1 MQISAIECNVD
12 NVVVQPKS
20 FKTNLYPHQLNGISL
35 MEDHEHNKHIELDEN
50 QANQYGYSGTHMN
63 IDTNIGIF
71 ADITGYG
78 KTATVIGLLVRDR
91 MEWDTTDQYIH
102 KSYIMHYGEGRILAT
117 GNMKYNKIDCNLI
130 LVSQT
135 LIKQWENELSATNL
149 RYMVVG
155 TKKHIMSCDPDQ
167 YDVII
172 VSPSMYNGFIS
183 HQNGRSQYP
192 YAWKRFIFDEPQCT
206 NISAMKNI
214 MAGFNWFITA
224 TPHMMLNK
232 SRNRNSF
239 ITNMF
244 HFGVHRSI
252 FDALIIKNDDNYV
265 KQSYELPETKHHYYE
280 TYQPLCNIVRG
291 IASESVTK
299 MLEADN
305 IAGQ

>member
-1 MQISAIECNVD
+1 
-12 NVVVQPKS
+12 
-20 FKTNLYPHQLNGISL
+20 
-35 MEDHEHNKHIELDEN
+35 
-50 QANQYGYSGTHMN
+50 
-63 IDTNIGIF
+63 
-71 ADITGYG
+71 
-78 KTATVIGLLVRDR
+78 
-91 MEWDTTDQYIH
+91 
-102 KSYIMHYGEGRILAT
+102 
-117 GNMKYNKIDCNLI
+117 
-130 LVSQT
+130 
-135 LIKQWENELSATNL
+135 
-149 RYMVVG
+149 
-155 TKKHIMSCDPDQ
+155 
-167 YDVII
+167 
-172 VSPSMYNGFIS
+172 
-183 HQNGRSQYP
+183 
-192 YAWKRFIFDEPQCT
+192 
-206 NISAMKNI
+206 MKNI

-305 IAGQ
+305 IAGAIKLLGGSTNGITHSNIFELLRNIKNDELKEIELKLHDIDNVLIL